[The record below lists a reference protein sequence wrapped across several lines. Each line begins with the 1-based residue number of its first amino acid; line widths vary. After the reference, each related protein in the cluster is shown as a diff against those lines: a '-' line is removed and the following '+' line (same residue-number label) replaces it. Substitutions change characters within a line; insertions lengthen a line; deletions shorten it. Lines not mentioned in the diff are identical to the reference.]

1 MLREDDAV
9 DAGPGES
16 GGRDIATAVSFGC
29 YTSHSAMKPICRNTC
44 RLRHW
49 LGAALA
55 LAVVLELSSGA
66 FAALGDDVAAVAAD
80 QARMQASLQVWH
92 QGNYDVHELAVPS
105 GIKVR
110 QLVGDSGKVFAVSWS
125 GGWRPNLRDIMG
137 AHYDRFI
144 AGTRGRR
151 VARGV
156 ARIELP
162 GMVVVMGGH
171 QRAFFGYVCL
181 TDLLPAGLAPEDIR

>member
-1 MLREDDAV
+1 
-9 DAGPGES
+9 
-16 GGRDIATAVSFGC
+16 
-29 YTSHSAMKPICRNTC
+29 MKPICRNTH
-44 RLRHW
+44 RLHPW
-49 LGAALA
+49 LTIALA
-55 LAVVLELSSGA
+55 LAVVLELSPAA

-80 QARMQASLQVWH
+80 QARMEASLQVW
-92 QGNYDVHELAVPS
+92 QRDNYAIHELVVPS
-105 GIKVR
+105 GTKVR
-110 QLVGDSGKVFAVSWS
+110 HFVNNSGKVFAVSWS

-151 VARGV
+151 VAHGV

-171 QRAFFGYVCL
+171 QRAFFGHVYL
-181 TDLLPAGLAPEDIR
+181 TDLLPPGFATEEIQ